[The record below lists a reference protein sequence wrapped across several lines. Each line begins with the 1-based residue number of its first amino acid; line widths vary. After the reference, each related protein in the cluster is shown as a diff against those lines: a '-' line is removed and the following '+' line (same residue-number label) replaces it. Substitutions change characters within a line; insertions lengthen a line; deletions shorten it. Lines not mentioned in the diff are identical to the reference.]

1 MKLLEDRD
9 MTIEK
14 KPVSKHEANENP
26 LIDSPS
32 TTPHYDRG
40 LIPAEVAAREE
51 REHDTFRHTPSKEND
66 QTAVTDDQTDPESIN
81 TTGGYSVDK
90 EGLVDNFAIEPEMY
104 INEPGDLREKEEAL
118 KREHAQELKDAN
130 QDEDGKLTM
139 DRDTRPKGPGLI

>member
-1 MKLLEDRD
+1 

-51 REHDTFRHTPSKEND
+51 REHDNFRRTPSKRND
-66 QTAVTDDQTDPESIN
+66 QAAATDDQTDPESID
-81 TTGGYSVDK
+81 TAGGYSVDK

-104 INEPGDLREKEEAL
+104 INEPGDLRETEKAL
-118 KREHAQELKDAN
+118 DEQHAQELRDIN
-130 QDEDGKLTM
+130 EDEDGKLTM
-139 DRDTRPKGPGLI
+139 DRDMRPRGPGLF

>member
-1 MKLLEDRD
+1 M
-9 MTIEK
+9 
-14 KPVSKHEANENP
+14 
-26 LIDSPS
+26 DSPS

-51 REHDTFRHTPSKEND
+51 REHDTFRRTPSKEND
-66 QTAVTDDQTDPESIN
+66 QAAKTDDQTDPESID
-81 TTGGYSVDK
+81 TTSGYSVDK

-130 QDEDGKLTM
+130 EDEDGKLTM